1 MIMWILENKGILRKA
16 TTDVTGRA
24 CKYKTKD

>member
-1 MIMWILENKGILRKA
+1 MGDKNLKIRLPRKA